1 MLLNQWVANDII
13 PGFKVRCRVIFNL
26 FSGIGQP
33 NIPGMPV
40 TTPISLPGMPPIT
53 VSATLPY
60 STLEAIQSA
69 DPNNHKSASPVTAQ

>member
-1 MLLNQWVANDII
+1 MQQ
-13 PGFKVRCRVIFNL
+13 
-26 FSGIGQP
+26 GIGQP

-60 STLEAIQSA
+60 ATVEAIQS
-69 DPNNHKSASPVTAQ
+69 DQNNHKHVSSLSASAAQ